1 MRVRKGLEVAW
12 GQRQRGEPTG
22 FDDIDSDSETDMSLQ
37 ASIQREQA
45 KELKSRQRVKTEGV
59 EQRFV
64 HIATEMVGSLGEQP
78 DLRFAYGAIGP
89 DLEGQM

>member
-22 FDDIDSDSETDMSLQ
+22 FDDIDSDDEHDMSLQ
-37 ASIQREQA
+37 ASIEREQA
-45 KELKSRQRVKTEGV
+45 RELKQRTRVKTEGN

-64 HIATEMVGSLGEQP
+64 LVGEDEGQH
-78 DLRFAYGAIGP
+78 DLRHAYGVLG
-89 DLEGQM
+89 

>member
-45 KELKSRQRVKTEGV
+45 RELKSRQHVKAEG
-59 EQRFV
+59 EGRFV
-64 HIATEMVGSLGEQP
+64 MLGDQR
-78 DLRFAYGAIGP
+78 DLTYAYGM
-89 DLEGQM
+89 LGQDPENAEEFAS